1 MSSSDFL
8 PIGRVVRAH
17 GVRGKIKV
25 EYFGEKSRLFPYR
38 KIFIKGST
46 GETAAYEVLEAV
58 SQRPWM
64 ILNLK
69 GVDKAEDAQSLAGKE
84 VLIGKEALPD
94 LAEGEYYWTEMLGMA
109 VETEEGKQIGTM
121 KRILETGANDVWVIE
136 GKRGEIL
143 IPAIEGV
150 IKSVDLKRR
159 VITVC
164 RMEGLWEE
172 EDEV

>member
-1 MSSSDFL
+1 M
-8 PIGRVVRAH
+8 
-17 GVRGKIKV
+17 
-25 EYFGEKSRLFPYR
+25 
-38 KIFIKGST
+38 
-46 GETAAYEVLEAV
+46 
-58 SQRPWM
+58 
-64 ILNLK
+64 
-69 GVDKAEDAQSLAGKE
+69 
-84 VLIGKEALPD
+84 LIGKEALPD

-121 KRILETGANDVWVIE
+121 KKILETGANDVWVIE

-159 VITVC
+159 VIKVC